1 MKPLKYGMVG
11 GGPGSFVGEQHRR
24 AIRLDG
30 MADLVAGCFSRY
42 SEKNNMICDKWKIS
56 DDRRYCDYL
65 EMAEKEKERADKIDF
80 VVIATP
86 NANHYPAAKAFL
98 NAGIHVVCDKPLCID
113 SSEGEELECL
123 AKEKELLFM
132 VTYTYMGHV
141 TAKSICRNIKEGKIG
156 KIRMIM
162 AEYPQ
167 DGIAKMKY
175 LDLKPSGW
183 RLDKEQGGSTYCM
196 ADIGT
201 HVENA
206 VVSMTGLKVK
216 RVLAKLDTMI
226 PETILDD
233 NDMVLVE
240 LEDGA
245 TGMFWMSKIA
255 LGHANNFKVRIFGEK
270 GAIEWDQEK
279 CEEYKLFDGEG
290 NLSICRRTNKHPGIG
305 ASEYSRLPAGHTEGF
320 LEAMANLYVS
330 FICCI
335 RAKQDGT
342 FTEELIDFPTV
353 SEGLQGIRF
362 VEACVESSKNGNVWI
377 QVAEKSVK

>member
-1 MKPLKYGMVG
+1 MVG
-11 GGPGSFVGEQHRR
+11 GGPGSFIGEQHRR

-30 MADLVAGCFSRY
+30 LAVLVAGCFSRE
-42 SEKNNMICDKWKIS
+42 SEKNNRICDQWNVAK
-56 DDRRYCDYL
+56 DRRYDDYL
-65 EMAEKEKERADKIDF
+65 EMAEQEKERVDKIDF

-86 NANHYPAAKAFL
+86 NANHYLAAKAFL

-113 SSEGEELECL
+113 SSEGEELERL
-123 AKEKELLFM
+123 AREKGMLFM

-141 TAKSICRNIKEGKIG
+141 TAKSICRNIKTGKIG
-156 KIRMIM
+156 KIRTVM

-167 DGIAKMKY
+167 DEIAKMKY
-175 LDLKPSGW
+175 LNQKPSGW
-183 RLDKEQGGSTYCM
+183 RLDKEQGGSTYCL

-216 RVLAKLDTMI
+216 KVLAKLDTMI

-233 NDMVLVE
+233 NDMILVE

-255 LGHANNFKVRIFGEK
+255 LGNANGFKVRIYGEK
-270 GAIEWDQEK
+270 GSIEWNQEK
-279 CEEYKLFDGEG
+279 CEEYKLMDGDG
-290 NLSICRRTNKHPGIG
+290 NLSVCRRTNKHPGLG

-320 LEAMANLYVS
+320 IEAMANLYKS
-330 FICCI
+330 FINCI
-335 RAKQDGT
+335 HAKYKGN
-342 FTEELIDFPTV
+342 FTEKMIDYPTV
-353 SEGLQGIRF
+353 SDGLQGIKF
-362 VEACVESSKNGNVWI
+362 VEACVKSSNNGNIWVN
-377 QVAEKSVK
+377 VAE

>member
-1 MKPLKYGMVG
+1 MKQLRYGMVG
-11 GGPGSFVGEQHRR
+11 GGPGSFIGEQHRR
-24 AIRLDG
+24 AVRLDG
-30 MADLVAGCFSRY
+30 LAVLVAGCFSRN
-42 SEKNNMICDKWKIS
+42 SEKNNMICEAWNIEH
-56 DDRRYCDYL
+56 DRRYADFL
-65 EMAEKEKERADKIDF
+65 EMAEREKKREDKIDF

-86 NANHYPAAKAFL
+86 NANHYLAAKAFL

-113 SSEGEELECL
+113 CREGEELEEV
-123 AKEKELLFM
+123 AREKGLLFM

-141 TAKSICRNIKEGKIG
+141 TAKSICRNIKAGKIG
-156 KIRMIM
+156 KIRTVM

-175 LDLKPSGW
+175 LNQKPSGW
-183 RLDKEQGGSTYCM
+183 RLDKEQGGSTYCL

-216 RVLAKLDTMI
+216 KVLAKLDRMI

-233 NDMVLVE
+233 NDMIMVE

-255 LGHANNFKVRIFGEK
+255 LGNANGFKVRIYGET
-270 GAIEWDQEK
+270 GSIEWNQEK
-279 CEEYKLFDGEG
+279 CEEYKLMDGEG
-290 NLSICRRTNKHPGIG
+290 NLSVCRRTNKHPGLG

-320 LEAMANLYVS
+320 IEAMANLYKS
-330 FICCI
+330 FISCI
-335 RAKQDGT
+335 NAKYEGN
-342 FTEELIDFPTV
+342 FTEDMIDYPTV
-353 SEGLQGIRF
+353 SDGLQGIKF
-362 VEACVESSKNGNVWI
+362 VEACVKSSNNGNVWVE
-377 QVAEKSVK
+377 VAD